1 MEYDIDKL
9 CYEYRVIQAS
19 LEKQTKLTESQVTAI
34 ALAVTNAD
42 ICYNQKCKIL
52 RDIYNT
58 LKNHYESI

>member
-19 LEKQTKLTESQVTAI
+19 LEKQAKITENQVTAI

-42 ICYNQKCKIL
+42 ICYNQKCKII

-58 LKNHYESI
+58 LRLTDEA